1 MATGR
6 SDTRVTVIVV
16 LGILVFGLIVAGTIL
31 VITGRAKNPDIKG
44 SIPYG
49 LARTLKEHAE
59 ARGITAGQ
67 FATAWVLNNRLV
79 TGVIAG
85 PRTEA
90 QWQEYLGALDY
101 AFTPEDEALVDGFVA
116 AGHPTT
122 PGYNDPAYPLEGRVP
137 RSG

>member
-1 MATGR
+1 MLTGKYDPDAPPPAESR
-6 SDTRVTVIVV
+6 AGRQDTRMMQTEWRPESLRI
-16 LGILVFGLIVAGTIL
+16 
-31 VITGRAKNPDIKG
+31 
-44 SIPYG
+44 
-49 LARTLKEHAE
+49 ARTLKEHAE

-85 PRTEA
+85 PRTR
-90 QWQEYLGALDY
+90 GAVARTISARSDY

-137 RSG
+137 RGG